1 MTFTL
6 HPCQQEAVDA
16 VEGGVGGEPDGGKLD
31 NVGAIKEAEPVEMEF
46 E

>member
-6 HPCQQEAVDA
+6 LPRQQEAVDA
-16 VEGGVGGEPDGGKLD
+16 VDGGVGGEPDGGKLD